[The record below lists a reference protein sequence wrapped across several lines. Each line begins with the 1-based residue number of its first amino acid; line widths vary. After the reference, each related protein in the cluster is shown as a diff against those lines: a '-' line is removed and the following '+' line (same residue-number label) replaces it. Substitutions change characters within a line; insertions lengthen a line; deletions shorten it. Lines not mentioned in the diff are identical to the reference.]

1 MSQIVIISGAPGAG
15 KSSVTRALC
24 ERYDRT
30 VHIETD
36 QFFAAIRMG
45 LISPWKVE
53 SDRQNHMVSRAA
65 ARAATAYA
73 EELFG
78 VFIDGVIGPHLLQVY
93 LRELAVTG
101 LPVHFVL
108 LAPSADA
115 IVARGMSREDIM
127 RVPPHLLRRGCE
139 TFREWGAFAGATI
152 DNTALTADQAADLVM
167 EACDR
172 GAALVQAPA

>member
-1 MSQIVIISGAPGAG
+1 MSQIVIISGPPGAA
-15 KSSVTRALC
+15 KSSVARALC

-65 ARAATAYA
+65 ARAAGAYA
-73 EELFG
+73 EDQFG
-78 VFIDGVIGPHLLQVY
+78 VFIDGVIGPHLLPVY
-93 LRELAVTG
+93 LRELAATG
-101 LPVHFVL
+101 LPLHFVL
-108 LAPSADA
+108 LAPSVDA
-115 IVARGMSREDIM
+115 IVARGMSREDVM
-127 RVPPHLLRRGCE
+127 RVPPHLLRRGHE
-139 TFREWGAFAGATI
+139 MFREWGAFAGVTI
-152 DNTALTADQAADLVM
+152 DNTSLTADQAADRVM

-172 GAALVQAPA
+172 GEALVQGPP

>member
-1 MSQIVIISGAPGAG
+1 MSQIVIISGPPGAG
-15 KSSVTRALC
+15 KSSVARALC

-45 LISPWKVE
+45 LISPWKAE

-65 ARAATAYA
+65 ARAASAYA

-78 VFIDGVIGPHLLQVY
+78 VFIDGVIGPHVLPEY
-93 LRELAVTG
+93 LRELTATS

-108 LAPSADA
+108 VAPSLDA
-115 IVARGMSREDIM
+115 IVARGTAREDTI
-127 RVPPHLLRRGCE
+127 RVPPNLLRRGYE
-139 TFREWGAFAGATI
+139 TFREWGSFAGATI
-152 DNTALTADQAADLVM
+152 DNTSLTAEQTADLVM
-167 EACDR
+167 EACER
-172 GAALVQAPA
+172 GEALVQAAA